1 MSRKKGVRMARRPRG
16 SRSLSKMSVS
26 QLQAEINRRV
36 RSTRGLHK
44 RRAKLVAKLTD
55 IDSQILAAGGAVE
68 AGGRGGR
75 GRKRAQ
81 NAMSL
86 VETLQKVLKT
96 KTLSVT
102 EAAAAAQKAGYVT
115 TADNF
120 RTIVNQALIK
130 HTDKFKKVE
139 RGQYTA
145 A

>member
-1 MSRKKGVRMARRPRG
+1 MAKRSKGVG
-16 SRSLSKMSVS
+16 SLAKMSVS
-26 QLQAEINRRV
+26 QLQAELNRRA

-44 RRAKLVAKLTD
+44 RREKLLAKLSELD
-55 IDSQILAAGGAVE
+55 QQILAAGGSLNGGGV
-68 AGGRGGR
+68 GRGGP
-75 GRKRAQ
+75 GRRRAQ
-81 NAMSL
+81 NSMSL
-86 VETLQKVLKT
+86 VEALAKVLKG
-96 KTLSVT
+96 KTMSVT

-115 TADNF
+115 TAENF

>member
-1 MSRKKGVRMARRPRG
+1 MAKRSRGAG
-16 SRSLSKMSVS
+16 SLAKMSVS
-26 QLQAEINRRV
+26 QLQAEIARRA
-36 RSTRGLHK
+36 RSTRSLHRK
-44 RRAKLVAKLTD
+44 RSRLLEKVSE
-55 IDSQILAAGGAVE
+55 IEQQILASGGSLEGGGGAR
-68 AGGRGGR
+68 A

-81 NAMSL
+81 NSMSL
-86 VETLQKVLKT
+86 VEALAKTLKS

-102 EAAAAAQKAGYVT
+102 EAAAAVQKAGYVT

-130 HTDKFKKVE
+130 HTDKFKKVS

>member
-1 MSRKKGVRMARRPRG
+1 MGRKKGVRMARRPRG

-26 QLQAEINRRV
+26 QLQAEINRRA
-36 RSTRGLHK
+36 RSTRTLHK
-44 RRAKLVAKLTD
+44 RRAKLVAKLND
-55 IDSQILAAGGAVE
+55 IDSQILAAGGAIE
-68 AGGRGGR
+68 GGGRGGR

-86 VETLQKVLKT
+86 VETLQKVLKS

-130 HTDKFKKVE
+130 HTDKFKKVD

>member
-1 MSRKKGVRMARRPRG
+1 MAKRSKGAG
-16 SRSLSKMSVS
+16 SLAKLSVS
-26 QLQAEINRRV
+26 QLQAEINRRA
-36 RSTRGLHK
+36 RSTRSLHK
-44 RRAKLVAKLTD
+44 KRAKLIAKLSALD
-55 IDSQILAAGGAVE
+55 QQIMAAGGTLGE
-68 AGGRGGR
+68 GGVRV

-81 NAMSL
+81 NALSL
-86 VETLQKVLKT
+86 VETLCKVLKT

-102 EAAAAAQKAGYVT
+102 EAAAAAQRAGYVT

-130 HTDKFKKVE
+130 HTDKFKKVS

>member
-1 MSRKKGVRMARRPRG
+1 
-16 SRSLSKMSVS
+16 MSVS

-36 RSTRGLHK
+36 RSTRSLHK
-44 RRAKLVAKLTD
+44 RRAKLVAKLGEL
-55 IDSQILAAGGAVE
+55 DSQILAAGGSLGE
-68 AGGRGGR
+68 SGGRGGR